1 VIFFLRLIKPLTSSE
16 DTSMIKSVS
25 LALGTLLAVSAM
37 FSQVA
42 TAATPAASECS
53 AKAVSK
59 AGKPLAG
66 AAKTA
71 FIKKCEADGGG
82 TAAAPSGCADKAVS
96 KAGKPLAGAAK
107 TAFLKKCEAD
117 ALAGK

>member
-1 VIFFLRLIKPLTSSE
+1 ML
-16 DTSMIKSVS
+16 KSVS
-25 LALGTLLAVSAM
+25 LAVGTVLAISAM
-37 FSQVA
+37 FTQVA

-66 AAKTA
+66 AAKNA
-71 FIKKCEADGGG
+71 FMKKCEADSGG
-82 TAAAPSGCADKAVS
+82 AAAPSGCADKATS

-117 ALAGK
+117 AQAVK

>member
-1 VIFFLRLIKPLTSSE
+1 ML
-16 DTSMIKSVS
+16 KSVS
-25 LALGTLLAVSAM
+25 LALGTVLAISAM
-37 FSQVA
+37 FTQVA

-53 AKAVSK
+53 AKAVGK

-66 AAKTA
+66 AAKTS
-71 FIKKCEADGGG
+71 FMKKCEAESSA
-82 TAAAPSGCADKAVS
+82 AAAPSGCADKAIS

>member
-1 VIFFLRLIKPLTSSE
+1 
-16 DTSMIKSVS
+16 MIKSVS
-25 LALGTLLAVSAM
+25 LALGTVLAISAM

-42 TAATPAASECS
+42 AAATPAASECS

-66 AAKTA
+66 AAKNA
-71 FIKKCEADGGG
+71 FMKKCEADSGG
-82 TAAAPSGCADKAVS
+82 AAAPSGCADKAIS

-107 TAFLKKCEAD
+107 TGFLKKCEAD
-117 ALAGK
+117 VLAGK

>member
-1 VIFFLRLIKPLTSSE
+1 MFKP
-16 DTSMIKSVS
+16 DS
-25 LALGTLLAVSAM
+25 LVLGTVLAISAM

-42 TAATPAASECS
+42 TAATPAPSECS
-53 AKAVSK
+53 AKSVSK
-59 AGKPLAG
+59 AGKPLSG
-66 AAKTA
+66 AAKNA

-82 TAAAPSGCADKAVS
+82 AAAPFGCADKAVS

-117 ALAGK
+117 AQSVK

>member
-1 VIFFLRLIKPLTSSE
+1 
-16 DTSMIKSVS
+16 MHKSVS

-53 AKAVSK
+53 TKAVSK

-66 AAKTA
+66 AAKTS
-71 FIKKCEADGGG
+71 FMKKCEAESFS
-82 TAAAPSGCADKAVS
+82 AATPSGCADKAIS

>member
-1 VIFFLRLIKPLTSSE
+1 
-16 DTSMIKSVS
+16 MIKSVS
-25 LALGTLLAVSAM
+25 LALGTVLAISAM

-53 AKAVSK
+53 ARAVSK

-71 FIKKCEADGGG
+71 FMKKCEAESGG
-82 TAAAPSGCADKAVS
+82 AAAPFGCVDKAVS

-107 TAFLKKCEAD
+107 TAFLKKCEAE

>member
-1 VIFFLRLIKPLTSSE
+1 
-16 DTSMIKSVS
+16 MHKSVS
-25 LALGTLLAVSAM
+25 LALGTVLAISGM
-37 FSQVA
+37 FSQFA

-59 AGKPLAG
+59 TGKPLAG
-66 AAKTA
+66 AAKAA
-71 FIKKCEADGGG
+71 FMKKCEADSGG
-82 TAAAPSGCADKAVS
+82 AAAPSGCEDKAVS

-117 ALAGK
+117 AQTGK

>member
-1 VIFFLRLIKPLTSSE
+1 MT
-16 DTSMIKSVS
+16 KSVS
-25 LALGTLLAVSAM
+25 LALGAVLAISAM

-71 FIKKCEADGGG
+71 FIKKCEADDGGV
-82 TAAAPSGCADKAVS
+82 AAPSGCADKAVS

>member
-1 VIFFLRLIKPLTSSE
+1 ML
-16 DTSMIKSVS
+16 KSAS
-25 LALGTLLAVSAM
+25 LAFGTVLAISAM
-37 FSQVA
+37 FTQVA
-42 TAATPAASECS
+42 TAATPAPSDCS

-71 FIKKCEADGGG
+71 FMKKCEANGAGP
-82 TAAAPSGCADKAVS
+82 AASSGCEEKAVT

-107 TAFLKKCEAD
+107 GAFLKKCEAD
-117 ALAGK
+117 AQTGK

>member
-1 VIFFLRLIKPLTSSE
+1 MLIFGWHLNLPFSTKNTFMFKP
-16 DTSMIKSVS
+16 DS
-25 LALGTLLAVSAM
+25 LVLGTVLAISAM

-42 TAATPAASECS
+42 TAATPAPSKCS

-59 AGKPLAG
+59 AGKPLSG
-66 AAKTA
+66 AAKNA

-82 TAAAPSGCADKAVS
+82 AAAPSGCADKAVS

-117 ALAGK
+117 AQSVK

>member
-1 VIFFLRLIKPLTSSE
+1 
-16 DTSMIKSVS
+16 
-25 LALGTLLAVSAM
+25 M
-37 FSQVA
+37 FYQVA

-66 AAKTA
+66 AAKNA
-71 FIKKCEADGGG
+71 FMKKCEADSGG
-82 TAAAPSGCADKAVS
+82 AAVPSGCADKAIS

-117 ALAGK
+117 AVAGK

>member
-1 VIFFLRLIKPLTSSE
+1 
-16 DTSMIKSVS
+16 MIKSVS
-25 LALGTLLAVSAM
+25 LALGTVLAISAM

-53 AKAVSK
+53 ARAVSK

-71 FIKKCEADGGG
+71 FMKKCEAESGG
-82 TAAAPSGCADKAVS
+82 AAAPFGCVDKADS

-107 TAFLKKCEAD
+107 TAFLKKCEAE

>member
-1 VIFFLRLIKPLTSSE
+1 MRIS
-16 DTSMIKSVS
+16 S
-25 LALGTLLAVSAM
+25 LALGTVVAIGAM
-37 FSQVA
+37 FSHVA

-66 AAKTA
+66 AAKNA
-71 FIKKCEADGGG
+71 FMKKCEADSGG
-82 TAAAPSGCADKAVS
+82 AAAQSGCADKAVS

-117 ALAGK
+117 AQSVK